1 MPHPTPPARPPVQ
14 RRPPLWR
21 AAAAV
26 CLLALCSA
34 CGADGD
40 DDDTGPLDTASR
52 ARIDAIVQ
60 QQIQAEQLPGTVVG
74 VWIGGQRHVTAQGV
88 ADLVTGRARVV
99 DDLLRIASITKTFIG
114 TAALVLVDRGALAR
128 TDTLDRWYPGF
139 PNAASIT
146 VADLLR
152 MRSGIPDSADQ
163 GFLEEYWND
172 PLLPLD
178 AEAMIARAAARGAE
192 AVAPDTVTRYTNVN
206 FMLLERIVEQ
216 VSGQDIRS
224 FLDREIARPL
234 GLAHTSYPRDAVLP
248 GALRG
253 YGRATQ
259 DGPLQ
264 DRTQLDPR
272 AAGGAGAMVSTLEDL
287 RIYTRALCRGDL
299 LRPQTQAERL
309 RPTVLENEP
318 DFIGYGEGLARIGR
332 FCGHNGT
339 IFGFSTEVWYLPEA
353 DATIVVSVNRLD
365 LDDASKSF
373 NTFALVAKALFPT
386 LVDW

>member
-1 MPHPTPPARPPVQ
+1 MPG
-14 RRPPLWR
+14 WR
-21 AAAAV
+21 AAAAA

-34 CGADGD
+34 CGGGGD
-40 DDDTGPLDTASR
+40 HDDSGPLDAATR
-52 ARIDAIVQ
+52 AQIDAIVQ

-74 VWIGGQRHVTAQGV
+74 VWIGGQRHVTAQGL
-88 ADLVTGRARVV
+88 ADLGTGRARAAG
-99 DDLLRIASITKTFIG
+99 DPLRIASITKTFIG
-114 TAALVLVDRGALAR
+114 TAALLLVDRGTLAR
-128 TDTLDRWYPGF
+128 SDTLDRWYPDF

-163 GFLEEYWND
+163 AFLEAYWND

-178 AEAMIARAAARGAE
+178 AEAMIARAAARGTE
-192 AVAPDTVTRYTNVN
+192 AIAPDQVTRYTNVN
-206 FMLLERIVEQ
+206 FMLLERIVEKA
-216 VSGQDIRS
+216 SGQDIRS

-234 GLAHTSYPRDAVLP
+234 GLAHTSYPRDEVLP
-248 GALRG
+248 GPLRG
-253 YGRATQ
+253 YGRA
-259 DGPLQ
+259 GPGAPLE
-264 DRTQLDPR
+264 DRTRVDPR
-272 AAGGAGAMVSTLEDL
+272 AAGGAGAMVSTLDDL
-287 RIYTRALCRGDL
+287 GVYTRALCRGDL

-309 RPTVLENEP
+309 RPTVLEGRP
-318 DFIGYGEGLARIGR
+318 AFIGYGEGLARIGR

-339 IFGFSTEVWYLPEA
+339 IFGFSTEAWYLPEA

-373 NTFALVAKALFPT
+373 NTFALIARALFPT